1 MFRVTVASRDMVLLD
16 GLTES
21 LQTAGMEV
29 VRFGDGIEDQEPDP
43 AAAPDVLLLDFRDQS
58 GPARSLL
65 QDAWSSALVIGLVAP
80 SQLSAIDPS
89 VGLDDF
95 MIEPVNPRECV
106 ARVEQALWRH
116 GRSVMRNTIAAGD
129 LLVDLA
135 NYQVFESGRP
145 VTLTYKEYELLRFL
159 MTHAGN
165 VFTREQLL
173 NRVWGYNYYGGS
185 RTVDVHVRRL
195 RSKLEPGSSQ
205 YIETVRN
212 VGYRFSKSVR

>member
-1 MFRVTVASRDMVLLD
+1 MFRVTVSSRDVVLLD
-16 GLTES
+16 SLAES
-21 LQTAGMEV
+21 LHAAGMEV
-29 VRFGDGIEDQEPDP
+29 VRLGDGVEDQEPDP
-43 AAAPDVLLLDFRDQS
+43 AAAPDVLVVDYRDQS
-58 GPARSLL
+58 APARSPL
-65 QDAWSSALVIGLVAP
+65 QDAWSSALVIGLAAP
-80 SQLSAIDPS
+80 SQISGIDPS
-89 VGLDDF
+89 IGLDDF
-95 MIEPVNPRECV
+95 MIEPVDPRECV

-195 RSKLEPGSSQ
+195 RSKLEPGSSE

-212 VGYRFSKSVR
+212 VGYRFSKLMR